1 MIDIVTEHDREVYRE
16 EFAGRLP
23 AKIFDSHVH
32 IILKSSYP
40 ADRGTETIDYVK
52 SHGGEF
58 TVRRFFEVYEEL
70 LPGVEMSLA
79 GFGNP
84 AMHVDRSD
92 AANFGADNTKVFGLR
107 LLSAYDPVEE
117 VEADIR
123 KYRLAGVKP
132 YSNMALKTPGREVEL
147 LDFFTPEQL
156 EMLNRLKLV
165 AVVHIPRAMRLEDP
179 LNRRQ
184 MKQLCEKYP
193 DATFIFAHIGR
204 AYYQRCAT
212 DHVDEFVEFPNAYW
226 DTAMIN
232 HEGVLRY
239 TFDHFPAERILFG
252 TDAPI
257 AFLHGKSVEIDNQYA
272 YVTPEDFHSG
282 TVLNDTAGKLQY
294 VPFLYEQLRSVLA
307 LGLPRRV
314 LEDFFFSNAHNLYTA
329 TVERI
334 HGK

>member
-1 MIDIVTEHDREVYRE
+1 MIEMITEHDRKVYRE

-23 AKIFDSHVH
+23 ARIFDSHVH
-32 IILKSSYP
+32 IVCKRSFPPEWPSTNISYV
-40 ADRGTETIDYVK
+40 AKTGN
-52 SHGGEF
+52 EF
-58 TVRRFFEVYEEL
+58 TVEQFFGLYEKF

-79 GFGNP
+79 GFGSP
-84 AMHVDRSD
+84 AMRVDRSD
-92 AANFGADNTKVFGLR
+92 AANFGADNKRVFGLR
-107 LLSAYDPVEE
+107 LLSAYDPVEQ

-123 KYRLAGVKP
+123 QYRLAGVKP
-132 YSNMALKTPGREVEL
+132 YANMALKTPGREVEL

-156 EMLNRLKLV
+156 EMLNRLKLI

-184 MKQLCEKYP
+184 MKHLCEKYP
-193 DATFIFAHIGR
+193 DVTFIFAHIGR

-212 DHVDEFVEFPNAYW
+212 NFVDEFVEFPNAWW

-257 AFLHGKSVEIDNQYA
+257 AFLHGKSIEIDNQYA

-282 TVLNDTAGKLQY
+282 TVLNDTSGKLQY

-307 LGLPRRV
+307 LDLPRPV
-314 LEDFFFSNAHNLYTA
+314 LEGFFFNNAHKLYTA
-329 TVERI
+329 TVERMY
-334 HGK
+334 GK

>member
-1 MIDIVTEHDREVYRE
+1 MNGIVTEHDREVYRE
-16 EFAGRLP
+16 EFSGRLP
-23 AKIFDSHVH
+23 QKIFDSHVH
-32 IILKSSYP
+32 IVLKQSYP
-40 ADRGTETIDYVK
+40 ADRGTESIDCLAP
-52 SHGGEF
+52 HGGEF
-58 TVRRFFEVYEEL
+58 TVRRFFDVYGEL
-70 LPGVEMSLA
+70 LPGVAMSLA
-79 GFGNP
+79 GFGMP

-92 AANFGADNTKVFGLR
+92 AANFGADNERVFGLR

-156 EMLNRLKLV
+156 EMLNRLKLI
-165 AVVHIPRAMRLEDP
+165 AVVHIPRKMRLEDP

-193 DATFIFAHIGR
+193 DITFVFAHIGR
-204 AYYQRCAT
+204 AYYRRCAT
-212 DHVDEFVEFPNAYW
+212 GYVDEFVEFPNAYW

-232 HEGVLRY
+232 HEGVLKY

-257 AFLHGKSVEIDNQYA
+257 AFLHGKSIEIDNQYA

-282 TVLNDTAGKLQY
+282 TVLNDTTGKLQY

-307 LGLPRRV
+307 LDLPRRTR
-314 LEDFFFSNAHNLYTA
+314 EDFFFNNAHGLYA
-329 TVERI
+329 AAVERMY
-334 HGK
+334 GK

>member
-1 MIDIVTEHDREVYRE
+1 MIDFITEHDRKVYRE

-32 IILKSSYP
+32 IILKRSYP

-52 SHGGEF
+52 PHGGEF
-58 TVRRFFEVYEEL
+58 TVRRFFEVCEEL

-84 AMHVDRSD
+84 AMHIDRSD
-92 AANFGADNTKVFGLR
+92 AANFGADNQRVFGLR
-107 LLSAYDPVEE
+107 LLSAYDPVEQ

-132 YSNMALKTPGREVEL
+132 YANMALETPGREVEL

-156 EMLNRLKLV
+156 EMLNRLKLI

-184 MKQLCEKYP
+184 MKHLCEKYP
-193 DATFIFAHIGR
+193 DVTFIFAHIGR

-212 DHVDEFVEFPNAYW
+212 NCVDEFVEFPNAWW

-257 AFLHGKSVEIDNQYA
+257 AFLHGKSIEIDNQYA

-282 TVLNDTAGKLQY
+282 TVLNDTTGKLQY

-307 LGLPRRV
+307 LDLPRPV
-314 LEDFFFSNAHNLYTA
+314 LEGFFFNNAHKLYTA
-329 TVERI
+329 TVERMY
-334 HGK
+334 GK

>member
-1 MIDIVTEHDREVYRE
+1 MTQIVTENDRKVYRE

-23 AKIFDSHVH
+23 ARIFDSHVH
-32 IILKSSYP
+32 IVLKRSYP
-40 ADRGTETIDYVK
+40 PDRGTDQISYLATFD
-52 SHGGEF
+52 GEF
-58 TVRRFFEVYEEL
+58 SVQRCLDAYREL
-70 LPGVEMSLA
+70 LPDAEMSLA

-92 AANFGADNTKVFGLR
+92 AANFGADNKRIFGLR
-107 LLSAYDPVEE
+107 LLSAYDPVEQ

-132 YSNMALKTPGREVEL
+132 YANMALKTPGREVEL

-165 AVVHIPRAMRLEDP
+165 AVVHIPRKMRLEDP
-179 LNRRQ
+179 LNRKQ

-193 DATFIFAHIGR
+193 DITFVFAHIGR

-212 DHVDEFVEFPNAYW
+212 GYVDEFVEFPNAYW

-257 AFLHGKSVEIDNQYA
+257 SFLHGKSVEINHQYA
-272 YVTPEDFHSG
+272 YVMPEEYDFG
-282 TVLNDTAGKLQY
+282 TTLIDRTGKIKY

-307 LGLPRRV
+307 LDLPRPV
-314 LEDFFFSNAHNLYTA
+314 LEDFFFNNAHRLYTS
-329 TVERI
+329 TVERMY
-334 HGK
+334 GK

>member
-1 MIDIVTEHDREVYRE
+1 MIDFITEHDRKVYRE

-32 IILKSSYP
+32 IILKRSYP

-52 SHGGEF
+52 PHGGEF
-58 TVRRFFEVYEEL
+58 TVRRFFEVCEEL

-84 AMHVDRSD
+84 AMHIDRSD
-92 AANFGADNTKVFGLR
+92 AANFGADNQRVFGLR
-107 LLSAYDPVEE
+107 LLSAYDPVEQ

-123 KYRLAGVKP
+123 QYRLAGVKP
-132 YSNMALKTPGREVEL
+132 YANMALETPGREVEL

-156 EMLNRLKLV
+156 EMLNRLKLI

-184 MKQLCEKYP
+184 MKHLCEKYP
-193 DATFIFAHIGR
+193 DVTFIFAHIGR

-212 DHVDEFVEFPNAYW
+212 NCVDEFVEFPNAWW

-257 AFLHGKSVEIDNQYA
+257 AFLHGKSIEIDNQYA

-282 TVLNDTAGKLQY
+282 TVLNDTTGKLQY

-307 LGLPRRV
+307 LDLPRPV
-314 LEDFFFSNAHNLYTA
+314 LEGFFFNNAHKLYTA
-329 TVERI
+329 TVERMY
-334 HGK
+334 GK

>member
-1 MIDIVTEHDREVYRE
+1 MIETITKHDREVYRE

-23 AKIFDSHVH
+23 QKIFDSHVH
-32 IILKSSYP
+32 IILKRSYP
-40 ADRGTETIDYVK
+40 ADRGTETIDYVTP
-52 SHGGEF
+52 HGGEF
-58 TVRRFFEVYEEL
+58 TVQRFFDVCAEL

-92 AANFGADNTKVFGLR
+92 AANFGADNKRVFGLR
-107 LLSAYDPVEE
+107 LLSACDPVET

-123 KYRLAGVKP
+123 RYRLAGVKP

-156 EMLNRLKLV
+156 EMLNRLKLI
-165 AVVHIPRAMRLEDP
+165 AVVHIPRRMRLEDP
-179 LNRRQ
+179 LNRKQ
-184 MKQLCEKYP
+184 MKYLCEKYP
-193 DATFIFAHIGR
+193 DITFVFAHIGR

-212 DHVDEFVEFPNAYW
+212 KYVDEFVEFPNAYW

-232 HEGVLRY
+232 HEGVLKY
-239 TFDHFPAERILFG
+239 TFDHFPAERILFS

-257 AFLHGKSVEIDNQYA
+257 SFIHGKSVEIDHQYA
-272 YVTPEDFHSG
+272 YVMPEKYDFGTTLIDTSG
-282 TVLNDTAGKLQY
+282 KITY

-307 LGLPRRV
+307 LGLPHPV
-314 LEDFFFSNAHNLYTA
+314 LEDFFFNNAHELYTA
-329 TVERI
+329 TVERMY
-334 HGK
+334 GK

>member
-1 MIDIVTEHDREVYRE
+1 MIDFITEHDRKVYRE

-32 IILKSSYP
+32 IILKRSYP
-40 ADRGTETIDYVK
+40 ANRGTETIDYVK
-52 SHGGEF
+52 PHDGEF
-58 TVRRFFEVYEEL
+58 TVRRFFEVCEEL

-92 AANFGADNTKVFGLR
+92 AANIGTDNQRVFGLR
-107 LLSAYDPVEE
+107 LLSACDPVEQ

-132 YSNMALKTPGREVEL
+132 YANMALETPGREVEL

-156 EMLNRLKLV
+156 EMLDRLKLI
-165 AVVHIPRAMRLEDP
+165 AVVHIPRKMRLEDP

-193 DATFIFAHIGR
+193 DITFVFAHVGR

-212 DHVDEFVEFPNAYW
+212 GYVDEFVEFPNAYW

-232 HEGVLRY
+232 HEGVLKY
-239 TFDHFPAERILFG
+239 TFDHFPAERMLFG

-257 AFLHGKSVEIDNQYA
+257 AFLHGKSIEIDNQYA

-282 TVLNDTAGKLQY
+282 TVLNDTTGKLQY

-307 LGLPRRV
+307 LDLPRQV
-314 LEDFFFSNAHNLYTA
+314 LEDFFFNNAHELYTA
-329 TVERI
+329 TVERM

>member
-1 MIDIVTEHDREVYRE
+1 MMETITEHDREVYRN

-32 IILKSSYP
+32 IVQKRSFP
-40 ADRGTETIDYVK
+40 ADWPSTNISYVAK
-52 SHGGEF
+52 TGNEF
-58 TVRRFFEVYEEL
+58 TVEKFFELYREF
-70 LPGVEMSLA
+70 LPDAEMSLA
-79 GFGNP
+79 GFGSP
-84 AMHVDRSD
+84 AMRVDRGDASD
-92 AANFGADNTKVFGLR
+92 IGQDNKRVFSLR
-107 LLSAYDPVEE
+107 LLSAYDPVET

-132 YSNMALKTPGREVEL
+132 YSNMAFKTPGREVEL
-147 LDFFTPEQL
+147 LDFCAPGQL
-156 EMLNRLKLV
+156 ELLDRLKLV
-165 AVVHIPRAMRLEDP
+165 AVIHIPRKMRLEDP

-184 MKQLCEKYP
+184 MKHLCEKCP
-193 DATFIFAHIGR
+193 NATFVFAHIGR

-212 DHVDEFVEFPNAYW
+212 KYVDEFVEFPNACW

-232 HEGVLRY
+232 HEGVLKY

-272 YVTPEDFHSG
+272 YVTPEDFHDG
-282 TVLNDTAGKLQY
+282 TTLNDTTGKLQY
-294 VPFLYEQLRSVLA
+294 VPFLYEQLRSVLS
-307 LGLPRRV
+307 LGLPQKT
-314 LEDFFFSNAHNLYTA
+314 LEDFFYNNAHDLYTA
-329 TVERI
+329 VTERI

>member
-1 MIDIVTEHDREVYRE
+1 MIDIITEHDREVYRE
-16 EFAGRLP
+16 ELAGRLP

-32 IILKSSYP
+32 IILKRSYP
-40 ADRGTETIDYVK
+40 AERGTENIDYVK
-52 SHGGEF
+52 PHGGEF
-58 TVRRFFEVYEEL
+58 TVRRFFELYRKF
-70 LPGVEMSLA
+70 LPDAEMSLA
-79 GFGNP
+79 GFGLP

-92 AANFGADNTKVFGLR
+92 AADFGADNDRVFGLR
-107 LLSAYDPVEE
+107 LLSAYDPVET

-132 YSNMALKTPGREVEL
+132 YSNMALQTPGREVEL

-156 EMLNRLKLV
+156 EMLDRLKLV
-165 AVVHIPRAMRLEDP
+165 AVIHIPRKMRLEDP
-179 LNRRQ
+179 LNRKQ
-184 MKQLCEKYP
+184 MKYLCEKYP
-193 DATFIFAHIGR
+193 DITFIFAHIGR
-204 AYYQRCAT
+204 AYYQKCAKNYI
-212 DHVDEFVEFPNAYW
+212 DEFVGFPNAYW

-232 HEGVLRY
+232 HEGVLKY

-282 TVLNDTAGKLQY
+282 TVLNDTSGKLQY

-307 LGLPRRV
+307 LDLPRQTR
-314 LEDFFFSNAHNLYTA
+314 EDFFFNNAHRLYTS
-329 TVERI
+329 TVERMY
-334 HGK
+334 GK

>member
-1 MIDIVTEHDREVYRE
+1 MKDIFTDNDRRVFRE

-23 AKIFDSHVH
+23 KRIFDSHVH
-32 IILKSSYP
+32 IVLKRSYP
-40 ADRGTETIDYVK
+40 PEQGPDKISYLAPL
-52 SHGGEF
+52 GGEF
-58 TVRRFFEVYEEL
+58 SVTQCLDLYGEL

-79 GFGNP
+79 CFGMP
-84 AMHVDRSD
+84 AMHVDRCD
-92 AANFGADNTKVFGLR
+92 AADLGADNKRVFGLR
-107 LLSAYDPVEE
+107 LLSAYDPVEQ

-132 YSNMALKTPGREVEL
+132 YANMAIKTPGREVEL

-156 EMLNRLKLV
+156 EMLNRLKLI
-165 AVVHIPRAMRLEDP
+165 AVVHIPRKMRLEDP
-179 LNRRQ
+179 LNRKQ
-184 MKQLCEKYP
+184 MKYLCEKYP
-193 DATFIFAHIGR
+193 NITFIFAHIGR

-212 DHVDEFVEFPNAYW
+212 NYVDEFVEFPNAYW

-257 AFLHGKSVEIDNQYA
+257 SFVHGKSVEINHQYA
-272 YVTPEDFHSG
+272 YVMPENYDFGTTLIDTSG
-282 TVLNDTAGKLQY
+282 KITY

-307 LGLPRRV
+307 LELPRRV
-314 LEDFFFSNAHNLYTA
+314 LERFFFDNAHELYT
-329 TVERI
+329 TTIERMY
-334 HGK
+334 GK

>member
-1 MIDIVTEHDREVYRE
+1 MIDIITEHDREVYRE
-16 EFAGRLP
+16 EFVGRLP
-23 AKIFDSHVH
+23 ARIFDAHVH
-32 IILKSSYP
+32 IVYKRSFPPEWPSTNISYV
-40 ADRGTETIDYVK
+40 AKTGN
-52 SHGGEF
+52 EF
-58 TVRRFFEVYEEL
+58 TVEKFFELYKAF
-70 LPGVEMSLA
+70 LPDVEMSLA
-79 GFGNP
+79 GFGSP
-84 AMHVDRSD
+84 AMRVDRSD
-92 AANFGADNTKVFGLR
+92 AANIGADNDRVFGLR
-107 LLSAYDPVEE
+107 LLSACDPVET

-132 YSNMALKTPGREVEL
+132 YANMALQKPGREVEL
-147 LDFFTPEQL
+147 IDFFTPEQL
-156 EMLNRLKLV
+156 EMLNRLKLI
-165 AVVHIPRAMRLEDP
+165 AVVHIPRKMRLEDP

-193 DATFIFAHIGR
+193 DITFVFAHIGR

-212 DHVDEFVEFPNAYW
+212 KYVDEFVEFPNAYW

-232 HEGVLRY
+232 HEGVLKY
-239 TFDHFPAERILFG
+239 TFDHFPAGRILFG

-307 LGLPRRV
+307 LGLPHRV
-314 LEDFFFSNAHNLYTA
+314 LKDFFFNNAHDLYTA

>member
-1 MIDIVTEHDREVYRE
+1 MNGIVTDYDRQVFRD
-16 EFAGRLP
+16 EFAGKLP
-23 AKIFDSHVH
+23 QKLFDSHVH
-32 IILKSSYP
+32 IVLKRSYP
-40 ADRGTETIDYVK
+40 ADGGAKKIDYLEP
-52 SHGGEF
+52 HGGEF
-58 TVRRFFEVYEEL
+58 SVRRFFEVYGEL
-70 LPGVEMSLA
+70 LPGIEMSLA
-79 GFGNP
+79 GFGMP

-92 AANFGADNTKVFGLR
+92 AANFGADNDRVFGLR
-107 LLSAYDPVEE
+107 LLSAYDPVET

-132 YSNMALKTPGREVEL
+132 YANMALKTPGREVEL

-156 EMLNRLKLV
+156 EMLNRLKLI

-179 LNRRQ
+179 LNRKQ
-184 MKQLCEKYP
+184 MKYLCEKYP
-193 DATFIFAHIGR
+193 DATFVFAHIGR

-212 DHVDEFVEFPNAYW
+212 KYVDEFVEFPNAYW

-257 AFLHGKSVEIDNQYA
+257 SFVHGKSVEINHQYA
-272 YVTPEDFHSG
+272 YVMPEKYDFGTTLIDTSG
-282 TVLNDTAGKLQY
+282 KITY

-307 LGLPRRV
+307 LELPRRV
-314 LEDFFFSNAHNLYTA
+314 LERFFFDNAHELYT
-329 TVERI
+329 TTIERMY
-334 HGK
+334 GK

>member
-1 MIDIVTEHDREVYRE
+1 MNGIVTDYERQVFAE
-16 EFAGRLP
+16 EFSGRVP
-23 AKIFDSHVH
+23 RKIFDSHVH
-32 IILKSSYP
+32 IVLRRSYP
-40 ADRGTETIDYVK
+40 ADRGTESIDYLAP
-52 SHGGEF
+52 HGGEF
-58 TVRRFFEVYEEL
+58 SVQRFFEVYEEL

-79 GFGNP
+79 GFGMP

-92 AANFGADNTKVFGLR
+92 AADFGTDNERVFGLR
-107 LLSAYDPVEE
+107 LLSAYDTVEQI
-117 VEADIR
+117 EADIR
-123 KYRLAGVKP
+123 KHRLAGVKP
-132 YSNMALKTPGREVEL
+132 YANMALKTPGREVEL

-156 EMLNRLKLV
+156 EMLNRLKLI

-179 LNRRQ
+179 LNRKQ
-184 MKQLCEKYP
+184 MKYLCEKYP
-193 DATFIFAHIGR
+193 DATFVFAHIGR

-212 DHVDEFVEFPNAYW
+212 KYVDEFVEFPNAYW

-257 AFLHGKSVEIDNQYA
+257 SFIRGKSVEINHQYA
-272 YVTPEDFHSG
+272 YVMPENYDFG
-282 TVLNDTAGKLQY
+282 TTLIDTTGKIRY

-307 LGLPRRV
+307 LDLPRRT
-314 LEDFFFSNAHNLYTA
+314 LEDFFFGSAHRLYTT

>member
-1 MIDIVTEHDREVYRE
+1 MIDIINEYDRKVYQE

-23 AKIFDSHVH
+23 RRIFDSHVH
-32 IILKSSYP
+32 IVLKRSYP
-40 ADRGTETIDYVK
+40 PDRSPEKISYLAPL
-52 SHGGEF
+52 GGEF
-58 TVRRFFEVYEEL
+58 SVKQCLELYGEL

-79 GFGNP
+79 TFGMP

-92 AANFGADNTKVFGLR
+92 AANLGADNQRIFGLR
-107 LLSAYDPVEE
+107 LLSAYDPVDT

-132 YSNMALKTPGREVEL
+132 YANMALQTPGREVEL

-156 EMLNRLKLV
+156 EMLNRLKLI
-165 AVVHIPRAMRLEDP
+165 AVVHIPRKMRLEDP
-179 LNRRQ
+179 LNRKQ

-193 DATFIFAHIGR
+193 DITFVFAHIGR

-212 DHVDEFVEFPNAYW
+212 GYVDEFVEFPNACW

-232 HEGVLRY
+232 HEGVLKY

-257 AFLHGKSVEIDNQYA
+257 SFIHGKSVEINHQYA
-272 YVTPEDFHSG
+272 YVMPEEYDFGTTLIDRSG
-282 TVLNDTAGKLQY
+282 KIRY

-307 LGLPRRV
+307 LNLPRPT
-314 LEDFFFSNAHNLYTA
+314 LEDFFFNNAHKLYTS
-329 TVERI
+329 VIKRGYE
-334 HGK
+334 K

>member
-1 MIDIVTEHDREVYRE
+1 MKNIIAEHDRKIYQE

-23 AKIFDSHVH
+23 QKIFDSHVH
-32 IILKSSYP
+32 IVLKSSYP
-40 ADRGTETIDYVK
+40 AGNGAEKIEYLAP
-52 SHGGEF
+52 HGGEF
-58 TVRRFFEVYEEL
+58 TVRRFFDICGEL
-70 LPGVEMSLA
+70 LPGIEMSLA
-79 GFGNP
+79 GFGMP

-92 AANFGADNTKVFGLR
+92 AADFGADNRRVFGLR
-107 LLSAYDPVEE
+107 LLSAYDPVEQ

-132 YSNMALKTPGREVEL
+132 YASMALKTPGREVEL

-156 EMLNRLKLV
+156 EMLDRLKLI
-165 AVVHIPRAMRLEDP
+165 AVVHIPRKMRLEDP
-179 LNRRQ
+179 LNRKQ
-184 MKQLCEKYP
+184 MKYLCEKYP
-193 DATFIFAHIGR
+193 NATFVFAHIGR

-212 DHVDEFVEFPNAYW
+212 KYVDEFVEFPNAYW

-257 AFLHGKSVEIDNQYA
+257 SFIHGKSVEINHQYA
-272 YVTPEDFHSG
+272 YVMPEDHDLGTTLIDRSG
-282 TVLNDTAGKLQY
+282 KIKY

-307 LGLPRRV
+307 LDLPRPV
-314 LEDFFFSNAHNLYTA
+314 LEGFFFNNAHKLYTA
-329 TVERI
+329 TAERMY
-334 HGK
+334 GK